1 MEAFDLIVHSMLS
14 AILTVEKQP
23 RLSLQEE
30 NYRSRTRLAL
40 IKEREEERTLENF
53 I

>member
-23 RLSLQEE
+23 RLSLQVLNRGELYKQ
-30 NYRSRTRLAL
+30 NQAGF
-40 IKEREEERTLENF
+40 N
-53 I
+53 